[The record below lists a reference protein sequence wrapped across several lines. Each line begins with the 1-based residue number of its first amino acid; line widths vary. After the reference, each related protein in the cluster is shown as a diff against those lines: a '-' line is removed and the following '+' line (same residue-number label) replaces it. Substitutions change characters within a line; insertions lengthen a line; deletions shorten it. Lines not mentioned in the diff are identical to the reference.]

1 MIRIS
6 VPGKNYL
13 HIQHLLLDL
22 NGTLS
27 LDGKVLPGVQD
38 RLNRLS
44 ETLDVFV
51 VTCDTFGNAARIAD
65 DLHVG
70 LIRTGEPGPGEAEEK
85 ANAARSL
92 GSQVTAAIG
101 NGESDALMLR
111 ESALGIAVLG
121 TEGLSVKALLDAD
134 VVVPCI
140 GDALDLLLEK
150 KRLIATL
157 RGGPLG

>member
-6 VPGKNYL
+6 VPGRNDL
-13 HIQHLLLDL
+13 HIQNLLLDL

-27 LDGKVLPGVQD
+27 LDGKVLAGVQE
-38 RLNRLS
+38 RLDRLS
-44 ETLDVFV
+44 ESLEVFL

-70 LIRTGEPGPGEAEEK
+70 LIRTGEPGPAEAEEK
-85 ANAARSL
+85 ANAVRSL
-92 GSQVTAAIG
+92 GRHVTAAIG

-111 ESALGIAVLG
+111 ECALAIAVLG
-121 TEGLSVKALLDAD
+121 AEGLSVRALLSAD
-134 VVVPCI
+134 IVAPSI
-140 GDALDLLLEK
+140 GDALDLLLEN